1 LHPLRNR
8 FPPVKHS
15 FFFLTTALLLGI
27 LFGAGVIDAAPSAPA
42 TAPVT
47 IVAFGDST
55 TAVRGETTIY
65 AAILPEE
72 LRHIQVINAG
82 VPGNTTEM
90 ARLRFEADVLSHR
103 PQVAIIQFG
112 INDSMVD
119 VWKTPAATQPRVALE
134 RYEANL
140 RHFVQELK
148 SGNTHVF
155 LMTPNPLRWTPKLK
169 EMYGRLPYQP
179 DDPDGLNLRLA
190 TYCEVVRRVAR
201 EEGAELID
209 VQQAFFDQAQKQGIS
224 VDKLLLDG
232 MHPNNLGHRIVADLL
247 IERLLALAKE
257 TSLPIT
263 AAPRPE
269 ILTAIPAEGELKLN
283 SYPVVAALPDG
294 RLFLTWEA
302 SGGQSGSTRIVG
314 AFTSDGGR
322 HWDKPETII
331 DTPLA
336 DGDPAVI
343 LAPDEIQVYSTT
355 HPGPQIVSSE
365 TWKSTRKYKGGTWSP
380 PVKMPAHHKYEVG
393 KNHIGLTLSDGTLL
407 MPYSWDV
414 FLEETQP
421 VAGEGNMKLKSG
433 VLRSRDGG
441 ETWTPGG
448 DMFVEVP
455 RKMSPRA
462 TGGVCEP
469 AMVVL
474 PNDEIFALLRTSASH
489 HYQSRSHD
497 GGQTWDTPTPS
508 PLAGHNSPS
517 ALWRLRD
524 SGDVLV
530 VWNNSPLHRWP
541 LAAALSKDGCKT
553 WSKPH
558 TLVNTPGYQA
568 AYPSA
573 TQTADGTL
581 IAVWFQML
589 PNNTREIRLARFT
602 REWLEAD

>member
-1 LHPLRNR
+1 MQPRKYTIFHL
-8 FPPVKHS
+8 VVG
-15 FFFLTTALLLGI
+15 LLLG
-27 LFGAGVIDAAPSAPA
+27 LVVGADITSAAPPA
-42 TAPVT
+42 TEPVT

-55 TAVRGETTIY
+55 TAVRGETVIY

-72 LRHIQVINAG
+72 LHNVQVINAG

-90 ARLRFEADVLSHR
+90 ARTRFDADVLSHQ

-119 VWKTPAATQPRVALE
+119 VWKTPPATLPRVSLE

-140 RHFVQELK
+140 RHFVRTLK
-148 SGNTHVF
+148 SNNTRVL

-179 DDPDGLNLRLA
+179 DDPDGLNIRLA

-209 VQQAFFDQAQKQGIS
+209 VQQAFFEQAQKQGVS

-232 MHPNNLGHRIVADLL
+232 MHPNDQGHRIVADLL
-247 IERLLALAKE
+247 IERILAVAKKAD
-257 TSLPIT
+257 LPIT
-263 AAPRPE
+263 AEPRPE
-269 ILTAIPAEGELKLN
+269 ILTAIPSDGKDFKLN

-294 RLFLTWEA
+294 RLFLAWTTN
-302 SGGQSGSTRIVG
+302 GGQASSTRIVG
-314 AFTSDGGR
+314 AFSSDGGR

-331 DTPLA
+331 DTPLG
-336 DGDPAVI
+336 DGDPAVV

-355 HPGPQIVSSE
+355 VPGGPLAYSE
-365 TWKSTRKYKGGTWSP
+365 TWKSTRKFGGNTWNS

-414 FLEETQP
+414 LLEEATP
-421 VAGEGNMKLKSG
+421 VAGEGSMKLKSG
-433 VLRSRDGG
+433 ALRSQDGG
-441 ETWTPGG
+441 KTWTPGG

-455 RKMSPRA
+455 QKLSARA

-469 AMVVL
+469 AMVL
-474 PNDEIFALLRTSASH
+474 LANDEIFALLRTSDSH

-497 GGQTWDTPTPS
+497 GGQTWETPTPS

-530 VWNNSPLHRWP
+530 VWDNSPLHRWP
-541 LAAALSKDGCKT
+541 LAVALSKDGCKT
-553 WSKPH
+553 WSKPR
-558 TLVNTPGYQA
+558 TLVNTPGFQS

-573 TQTADGTL
+573 TQAADGTL
-581 IAVWFQML
+581 IAVWFQIL
-589 PNNTREIRLARFT
+589 PNNSREIRLARFT
-602 REWLEAD
+602 REWLDAD

>member
-1 LHPLRNR
+1 M
-8 FPPVKHS
+8 KYTA
-15 FFFLTTALLLGI
+15 FLASAGLLLS
-27 LFGAGVIDAAPSAPA
+27 LMVGAGGAEAAPPA
-42 TAPVT
+42 AEPVN

-55 TAVRGETTIY
+55 TAARGETTIY
-65 AAILPEE
+65 TAILQEE
-72 LRHIQVINAG
+72 LRNVRVINAG
-82 VPGNTTEM
+82 VAGNTTEM
-90 ARLRFEADVLSHR
+90 AGQRFEADVLSHR
-103 PQVAIIQFG
+103 PQIGIIQFG
-112 INDSMVD
+112 INDAMVD
-119 VWKTPAATQPRVALE
+119 VWKTPPATGPRVSLE

-140 RHFVQELK
+140 RYFVRALK
-148 SGNTHVF
+148 SENALVV

-169 EMYGRLPYQP
+169 ELYGRPPYRP
-179 DDPDGLNLRLA
+179 EDSEGLNGPLA
-190 TYCEVVRRVAR
+190 PYCEAVRRVAR

-209 VQQAFFDQAQKQGIS
+209 VQQAFPDQAQKQGVS
-224 VDKLLLDG
+224 VDALLLDG
-232 MHPNNLGHRIVADLL
+232 MHPNDQGHRLVADLL
-247 IERLLALAKE
+247 IARLLAVAQKHH
-257 TSLPIT
+257 LPIT

-269 ILTAIPAEGELKLN
+269 ICTAIPSDGKEFQQN

-294 RLFLTWEA
+294 RLFLAWQA
-302 SGGQSGSTRIVG
+302 NGGQAGSTRIVG
-314 AFTSDGGR
+314 AFSSDGGR
-322 HWDKPETII
+322 HWDKPETVI

-355 HPGPQIVSSE
+355 VPGGPLVYSE
-365 TWKSTRKYKGGTWSP
+365 TWKSTRKYNGSTWSAP
-380 PVKMPAHHKYEVG
+380 IKMPAHHKYEVG

-414 FLEETQP
+414 LLEEATP

-448 DMFVEVP
+448 DMFVDVP
-455 RKMSPRA
+455 EKKSVRA

-469 AMVVL
+469 AMVLL
-474 PNDEIFALLRTSASH
+474 PNGEIFALLRTSDSW
-489 HYQSRSHD
+489 HYQSRSRD
-497 GGQTWDTPTPS
+497 GGLTWDTPAPS

-541 LAAALSKDGCKT
+541 LDVALSKDGCKT
-553 WSKPH
+553 WSKPR
-558 TLVNTPGYQA
+558 TLANTPGFQS

-573 TQTADGTL
+573 TQLPDGTL
-581 IAVWFQML
+581 IAVWFQIL
-589 PNNTREIRLARFT
+589 PNNAREIRLARFN
-602 REWLEAD
+602 RELFEAD

>member
-1 LHPLRNR
+1 MSIQ
-8 FPPVKHS
+8 PPKR
-15 FFFLTTALLLGI
+15 FFLFLQAALI
-27 LFGAGVIDAAPSAPA
+27 LTFVMGADVTRAATPA
-42 TAPVT
+42 TDPVT

-55 TAVRGETTIY
+55 TAVRGETMIY

-72 LRHIQVINAG
+72 LRHIRVINAG

-90 ARLRFEADVLSHR
+90 ARARFEKDVLSHQ

-119 VWKTPAATQPRVALE
+119 VWKTPPATQSRVPLE

-140 RHFVQELK
+140 RYFVHELK
-148 SGNTHVF
+148 SRNTRVL
-155 LMTPNPLRWTPKLK
+155 LMTPNPLRWAPKLK
-169 EMYGRLPYQP
+169 ELYGRPPYQP
-179 DDPDGLNLRLA
+179 DDPDGLNIRLA
-190 TYCEVVRRVAR
+190 TYCEVVRRVAH

-209 VQQAFFDQAQKQGIS
+209 VQQAFFDQAQKQSIS

-232 MHPNNLGHRIVADLL
+232 MHPNDQGHRIVADLL

-257 TSLPIT
+257 AGLPIT

-269 ILTAIPAEGELKLN
+269 ILTAIPASEKMKFN

-294 RLFLTWEA
+294 RLFLAWTTD
-302 SGGQSGSTRIVG
+302 GGKSDSQRIVG
-314 AFTSDGGR
+314 AFSSDGGR
-322 HWDKPETII
+322 HWDKPETVI

-355 HPGPQIVSSE
+355 REGSEIVTSE
-365 TWKSTRKYKGGTWSP
+365 SWKSTRKYNGTTWSP

-414 FLEETQP
+414 FLEDTKP
-421 VAGEGNMKLKSG
+421 VAGEGSMKLKSG
-433 VLRSRDGG
+433 VLRSHDGG
-441 ETWTPGG
+441 ETWAPGG

-455 RKMSPRA
+455 QKMSARA

-469 AMVVL
+469 AMVLL
-474 PNDEIFALLRTSASH
+474 PHDEIFALLRTSDSH

-497 GGQTWDTPTPS
+497 GGQTWDTPSPS

-553 WSKPH
+553 WSKPR

-573 TQTADGTL
+573 TQAADGTL
-581 IAVWFQML
+581 IAVWFQIL